1 MFRLGY
7 ITNGLAHHRLPDA
20 LRLLAELGYEAL
32 SITLDVGHLDPY
44 SLAPEEASDVRR
56 WAEDLGLAL
65 SVETGA
71 RYLLD
76 ARRKHRPNLMDSEGR
91 ERRIDFY
98 RRAIDLAA
106 ELGAPL
112 ISLWSGAAPD
122 GERYEMAGADPTHPL
137 LEHLAAGLAPVL
149 EHAENTGIQVAFE
162 PEPGMFIERPLGYAH
177 LCEHLGSAGSAL
189 GLTLDVG
196 HCFVT
201 GDLPVAQTIRDWA
214 HRLVH
219 VHLDDCRG
227 GAHEHLAF
235 GKGDLD
241 LRSALGSLVE
251 VGFEGIAAVELSRD
265 SHRGAQAAEEAL
277 SAIRA
282 SLT

>member
-44 SLAPEEASDVRR
+44 SLGPTEAGDVRR

-76 ARRKHRPNLMDSEGR
+76 ARRKHRPNLMDTEGQQ
-91 ERRIDFY
+91 RRIDFY
-98 RRAIDLAA
+98 RRSIDLAV

-112 ISLWSGAAPD
+112 VSLWSGAAPD
-122 GERYEMAGADPTHPL
+122 GERYEMAGADPQHPL
-137 LEHLAAGLAPVL
+137 LAHLARGLVPVL
-149 EHAENTGIQVAFE
+149 EHAAAQGVQLAFE

-177 LCEHLGSAGSAL
+177 LCEHLGKAGDAL

-196 HCFVT
+196 HCLVT

-214 HRLVH
+214 QRLVH
-219 VHLDDCRG
+219 VHLDDCAG
-227 GAHEHLAF
+227 GVHEHLPF
-235 GKGDLD
+235 GRGDLD
-241 LRSALGSLVE
+241 LGSALRALVE

-265 SHRGAQAAEEAL
+265 AHRGAQAAEEAL
-277 SAIRA
+277 AAIRA